1 MRTLSRRQLLRL
13 AVALPAAGLFS
24 RYRALAAPHLN
35 RVKITGIRAMAI
47 KNIAG
52 NCLIR
57 VDTDSGLT
65 GYGEAGATGPMA
77 RARIETMKGLL
88 IGKDPL
94 AIEVHFQ
101 NMTSLMHTY
110 MAHIPTISGIDIA
123 LWDLAGKI
131 IGAPVDT
138 LLGGPF
144 RDSIAMYSHGIGL
157 DMLDKASCRDWAQR
171 IKEMPEGF
179 TAFKNNID
187 PVLGVPVARFASTLT
202 TAQLRNVARG
212 YGNCREAVG
221 DDIDIAVHCHNELD
235 TPSAIAVAKAVEPMN
250 PLFIEDALNPPFSE
264 AWMALRRST
273 RVPLLTGEKLEM
285 VRGFKPFVDNQAV
298 DIIHPDLV
306 FRRRIQRDPED
317 RRLCRPVPHAGGA
330 AQRRL
335 AGADVRQ
342 RPFRCVH
349 SELLSLG
356 KPARTAQP
364 LHRED
369 GRGQP
374 ARGAPGTAQGPHR
387 ARPGAGHR
395 SRVLEAELGRTAK
408 PIGHDERTA
417 RGPASPQH
425 LTKPSW
431 WRRPSG
437 KRDSRSS

>member
-1 MRTLSRRQLLRL
+1 M
-13 AVALPAAGLFS
+13 
-24 RYRALAAPHLN
+24 
-35 RVKITGIRAMAI
+35 
-47 KNIAG
+47 KN
-52 NCLIR
+52 
-57 VDTDSGLT
+57 
-65 GYGEAGATGPMA
+65 
-77 RARIETMKGLL
+77 LL

-131 IGAPVDT
+131 IGAPVHT

-144 RDSIAMYSHGIGL
+144 CDSIAMYSHGIGL
-157 DMLDKASCRDWAQR
+157 NMLDKASCRDWAQR

-187 PVLGVPVARFASTLT
+187 PVLGVPPARFAPTLT

-285 VRGFKPFVDNQAV
+285 VHGFKPFVDNQAV
-298 DIIHPDLV
+298 DIVHPDLAFAGGFSGTRKIADYAAL
-306 FRRRIQRDPED
+306 FRTPVALHNVGSLVLTYANAHFGASIQNFYRSESQLGRPNHYIEKMAAGNPPEVRKGLLRVPTGPGLGLEIDPEFLKQNLVD
-317 RRLCRPVPHAGGA
+317 G
-330 AQRRL
+330 
-335 AGADVRQ
+335 
-342 RPFRCVH
+342 
-349 SELLSLG
+349 
-356 KPARTAQP
+356 
-364 LHRED
+364 ED
-369 GRGQP
+369 YWG
-374 ARGAPGTAQGPHR
+374 
-387 ARPGAGHR
+387 
-395 SRVLEAELGRTAK
+395 
-408 PIGHDERTA
+408 
-417 RGPASPQH
+417 
-425 LTKPSW
+425 
-431 WRRPSG
+431 
-437 KRDSRSS
+437 

>member
-1 MRTLSRRQLLRL
+1 MKHLSRRDLLRL
-13 AVALPAAGLFS
+13 AVALPSASLFS
-24 RYRALAAPHLN
+24 RYRALAAASVN
-35 RVKITGIRAMAI
+35 RVKITNIRAMAI

-77 RARIETMKGLL
+77 RARIETMKSLL

-123 LWDLAGKI
+123 LWDLAGKLL
-131 IGAPVDT
+131 GAPVST
-138 LLGGPF
+138 LLGGPY
-144 RDSIAMYSHGIGL
+144 RESIPMYSHGIGL
-157 DMLDKASCRDWAQR
+157 NMLDKASCRDWAQR

-179 TAFKNNID
+179 TAFKNGID
-187 PVLGVPVARFASTLT
+187 TALGIPSARFAPTLT
-202 TAQLRNVARG
+202 TQQLRDVGRA

-221 DDIDIAVHCHNELD
+221 EDIDIAVHCHNELD

-298 DIIHPDLV
+298 DIIHPDLA
-306 FRRRIQRDPED
+306 F
-317 RRLCRPVPHAGGA
+317 AGGFTGTRKIA
-330 AQRRL
+330 DYASLFRTPVAL
-335 AGADVRQ
+335 HNVGSLVLTYANAHFGASIQNFYR
-342 RPFRCVH
+342 
-349 SELLSLG
+349 SES
-356 KPARTAQP
+356 Q
-364 LHRED
+364 
-369 GRGQP
+369 
-374 ARGAPGTAQGPHR
+374 
-387 ARPGAGHR
+387 
-395 SRVLEAELGRTAK
+395 LGRT
-408 PIGHDERTA
+408 GHYIEGMAAGSPPEVRKGLLKVPT
-417 RGPASPQH
+417 GPGLGLEINAEFLKQN
-425 LTKPSW
+425 LVAGEEYW
-431 WRRPSG
+431 
-437 KRDSRSS
+437 